1 MYQWSTYY
9 SIFLYL
15 SSILSY
21 YRYFTSKPAT
31 PHQYAIIIHMT
42 KISLDLEALKAER
55 AALGDFLARPDAYG
69 SPDFTSKNKR
79 FSELETLIAKGDERA
94 TLEQN
99 LRDAKELAN
108 DGGELAELAKAEI
121 TETEA
126 RLAELE
132 EELFILLTPKDPNDE
147 KNIIIEIRAGAGGD
161 EASLFA
167 AELYRMYLRWCEA
180 NGYKTELISESAN
193 DSGGYKEV
201 IFMVKGDAPYAK
213 LKFEGGVHRVQRV
226 PVTESQG
233 RVHTS
238 TVTVAVLPEAEETD
252 IEISPNDLRVDI
264 YRSSGHGGQSV
275 NTTDSAVRITHLPT
289 GIVVTNQ
296 DEKSQIKNRE
306 KAMSVL
312 RSRLLQMKIDEENA
326 KLSAERRSLVGTGD
340 RSEKIRT
347 YNFPQDRITDH
358 RIHYSR
364 SNIPAAMNGDIDDLI
379 EQLQRYERE
388 LKAQN
393 TEN

>member
-1 MYQWSTYY
+1 
-9 SIFLYL
+9 
-15 SSILSY
+15 
-21 YRYFTSKPAT
+21 
-31 PHQYAIIIHMT
+31 MT
-42 KISLDLEALKAER
+42 HITLDLTALEVEYS
-55 AALGDFLARPDAYG
+55 ALSKFLAQPDAYND
-69 SPDFTSKNKR
+69 PQFTAKNKR
-79 FSELETLIAKGDERA
+79 FSELEAIIAKATERKQV
-94 TLEQN
+94 EQQ
-99 LRDAKELAN
+99 LAEARELATGN
-108 DGGELAELAKAEI
+108 DELAEIAKAEI
-121 TETEA
+121 PEDEA
-126 RLAELE
+126 KLAQLE
-132 EELFILLTPKDPNDE
+132 EDLFILLTPKDPNDE
-147 KNIIIEIRAGAGGD
+147 KNIIMEIRAGAGGD

-180 NGYKTELISESAN
+180 HSYKTELLSDSAN

-201 IFMVKGDAPYAK
+201 IFKISGDAPYAR

-238 TVTVAVLPEAEETD
+238 TATVAVLPEAEETD
-252 IEISPNDLRVDI
+252 IEINPKDLRVDI
-264 YRSSGHGGQSV
+264 YRSSGNGGQSV

-289 GIVVTNQ
+289 GLVVQNQ

-312 RSRLLQMKIDEENA
+312 RSRLLQMKIDEDNA
-326 KLSAERRSLVGTGD
+326 KLSAERRALVGTGD

-364 SNIPAAMNGDIDDLI
+364 SNIPAAMSGDIDDII
-379 EQLQRYERE
+379 ERLQAYERE
-388 LKAQN
+388 LKAQHAQ
-393 TEN
+393 

>member
-1 MYQWSTYY
+1 MSQ
-9 SIFLYL
+9 
-15 SSILSY
+15 
-21 YRYFTSKPAT
+21 
-31 PHQYAIIIHMT
+31 
-42 KISLDLEALKAER
+42 ISLNLTDLQTER
-55 AALGDFLARPDAYG
+55 TELGEFLARPDAYND
-69 SPDFTSKNKR
+69 PEFTRKNKR
-79 FSELETLIAKGDERA
+79 FSELEILIEKAREREQL
-94 TLEQN
+94 TQN
-99 LRDAKELAN
+99 LAEAKELAS
-108 DGGELAELAKAEI
+108 GGDELAELAKAEI
-121 TETEA
+121 AETEV

-147 KNIIIEIRAGAGGD
+147 KNVIIEIRAGAGGD

-180 NGYKTELISESAN
+180 DGYKTELLSESAN

-201 IFMVKGDAPYAK
+201 VFAVKGDAPYAK
-213 LKFEGGVHRVQRV
+213 LKFEGGVHRVQRI

-238 TVTVAVLPEAEETD
+238 TATVAVLPEAEEAD
-252 IEISPNDLRVDI
+252 IEIHANDLRVDVF
-264 YRSSGHGGQSV
+264 RSGGHGGQSV
-275 NTTDSAVRITHLPT
+275 NTTDSAVRITHLPS
-289 GIVVTNQ
+289 GLVVTNQ
-296 DEKSQIKNRE
+296 DEKSQIKNKE

-312 RSRLLQMKIDEENA
+312 RSRLLQAKIDEENA
-326 KLSAERRSLVGTGD
+326 KLTAERRSLVGTGD

-364 SNIPAAMNGDIDDLI
+364 SNIPAALNGDIDDLI
-379 EQLQRYERE
+379 EQLQKYERE

-393 TEN
+393 AEG

>member
-1 MYQWSTYY
+1 M
-9 SIFLYL
+9 
-15 SSILSY
+15 
-21 YRYFTSKPAT
+21 A
-31 PHQYAIIIHMT
+31 
-42 KISLDLEALKAER
+42 KISLDLDALKAER
-55 AALGDFLARPDAYG
+55 ASLGDFLAQPNAYG
-69 SPDFTSKNKR
+69 SPDFTVKNKR
-79 FSELETLIAKGDERA
+79 FSELEALIAKGEERA
-94 TLEQN
+94 ALEQN

-121 TETEA
+121 AETEA
-126 RLAELE
+126 RLSELE

-167 AELYRMYLRWCEA
+167 AELYRMYLRWCET

-193 DSGGYKEV
+193 DTGGYKEV

-252 IEISPNDLRVDI
+252 VEINANDLRVDI

-312 RSRLLQMKIDEENA
+312 RSRLLQMKIDEENT

-388 LKAQN
+388 LKAKN
-393 TEN
+393 ARN

>member
-1 MYQWSTYY
+1 M
-9 SIFLYL
+9 
-15 SSILSY
+15 
-21 YRYFTSKPAT
+21 A
-31 PHQYAIIIHMT
+31 
-42 KISLDLEALKAER
+42 KISLDLDALKAER
-55 AALGDFLARPDAYG
+55 ARLGDFLASPDAYS
-69 SPDFTSKNKR
+69 SPDFTANNKR
-79 FSELETLIAKGDERA
+79 FAELETIIATASERDTIEKQLA
-94 TLEQN
+94 EAKN
-99 LRDAKELAN
+99 LAQGN
-108 DGGELAELAKAEI
+108 DELAELAKAEI
-121 TETEA
+121 PEDEA
-126 RLAELE
+126 KIAELDDK
-132 EELFILLTPKDPNDE
+132 LFILLTPKDPNDE
-147 KNIIIEIRAGAGGD
+147 KNIIMEIRAGAGGD

-167 AELYRMYLRWCEA
+167 AELYRMYLRWCET

-233 RVHTS
+233 RIHTS
-238 TVTVAVLPEAEETD
+238 TATVAVLPEAEETD
-252 IEISPNDLRVDI
+252 VEINPNDLRVDI

-289 GIVVTNQ
+289 GIMVTNQ

-358 RIHYSR
+358 RIHYNR

-379 EQLQRYERE
+379 EQLQAYERE

-393 TEN
+393 ADQ